1 MAKAVKPAKSP
12 QSQGGAARAKKLTTE
27 QRREI
32 ALRAAEARWAR
43 VGDPNRIPEATTAG
57 VLTIGD
63 VGLDVYV
70 LEDRRRLISKK
81 AMANAL
87 HLKSEGGNA
96 FLRTMSRQGIRSVLD
111 PKTLK
116 KIESPIV
123 FKPLKGDSAHGYEA
137 VVLIEVCD
145 ALIQARNERKLT
157 PSQAFLAH
165 QAEIIVRSAAKI
177 GIIALVDEATGYTD
191 KVKDEYKRLF
201 DAFIQEEVRQWE
213 KEFPDKFFDMIYRV
227 YGLKRQKPD
236 STKHP
241 KFFAGF
247 IRKYVYFP
255 LANSY
260 GAVLEGLEEKNPV
273 VYASG
278 GRRYKLFQFLSD
290 EIGTTALRQHL
301 WQVTGIGSVSA
312 NREAFQRNFYKAF
325 PEATPLG
332 HQWGL
337 LDDVDS

>member
-1 MAKAVKPAKSP
+1 MSEAQRK
-12 QSQGGAARAKKLTTE
+12 GGEARARKLTKE
-27 QRREI
+27 ERRAI
-32 ALRAAEARWAR
+32 ALKAAEARWSRIA
-43 VGDPNRIPEATTAG
+43 DPNRIPQASTSG

-70 LEDRRRLISKK
+70 LEDRRRVIAKR
-81 AMANAL
+81 AMARAL
-87 HLKSEGGNA
+87 LLKSEGGNA
-96 FLRTMSRQGIRSVLD
+96 FMRTMSRQGIRSVLSQ
-111 PKTLK
+111 KSLE
-116 KIESPIV
+116 KIENPIS
-123 FKPLKGDSAHGYEA
+123 FRPLKGDLADGYEA

-145 ALIQARNERKLT
+145 ALIQARNEGKLG
-157 PSQAFLAH
+157 PNQGFLAQ
-165 QAEIIVRSAAKI
+165 QAEIIVRSAAKV

-191 KVKDEYKRLF
+191 KVRDEYKRLF
-201 DAFIQEEVRQWE
+201 DAFIQDEVRQWE
-213 KEFPDKFFDMIYRV
+213 QEFPDRFFDMIYRV

-236 STKHP
+236 TTKHP

-255 LANSY
+255 LANSQ
-260 GAVLEGLEEKNPV
+260 GAILEGLEEKNPV

-290 EIGTTALRQHL
+290 VVGTTALRQHL
-301 WQVTGIGSVSA
+301 WQVTGIGAVSS

-337 LDDVDS
+337 LDDMD